1 MTAIHL
7 MEHLPQAQLA
17 LAFQH
22 LLQVTR
28 HRLVIAVPYEA
39 EATRAYG
46 HENVFT
52 RETLEHWGEWGVES
66 FDEVG
71 RFWCEDVAGGLLV
84 IDRSID

>member
-1 MTAIHL
+1 